1 MIAGTSTSPRP
12 TQAPLSAD
20 RLNFPTL
27 YFEATRGCNLRC
39 GICMTGSNDTQ
50 RVRESKREELSTDEI
65 EALVLKTAKDVGVR
79 VIIWSGGEF
88 LTRKDSLELLRRARK
103 HGYRSS
109 VCSNGLKLDRQLLR
123 ELKNAGGE
131 DLVLSLGINSLD
143 NDNEGTRDA
152 EVDITLRA
160 LDLCEELGVKR
171 HVVVNVGRH
180 NMKSLGRTMDWL
192 TEKRIPWNR
201 SPFTAR
207 GSGVKHFTKH
217 AVNRE
222 EMEQYVHPEFR
233 RHFFGYVSYTP
244 LFLAPEVHDR
254 FSQGQRNRTV
264 PQGPSIGCWCG
275 TWLAVN
281 AEGYVAPCAILL
293 DVLEAGNVRE
303 GTLGEIVSRSEMFSR
318 ILDRNQL
325 QGKCGRC
332 RYQFTCGGCRA
343 MAFFK
348 TGDYMAEDPTCFF
361 EPQDRNTVCE
371 HEAETNEMFA
381 RYAIMARYAGL

>member
-1 MIAGTSTSPRP
+1 MIADNSQPV
-12 TQAPLSAD
+12 QSAGEAAAEG

-27 YFEATRGCNLRC
+27 YFEATRGCNLSC
-39 GICMTGSNDTQ
+39 DICMTSSNDVQ
-50 RVRESKREELSTDEI
+50 RVRKSKHEELSTDDI
-65 EALVLKTAKDVGVR
+65 EGLVLKTAKDVGVR

-88 LTRKDSLELLRRARK
+88 LTRKDSLDLLRRARK

-109 VCSNGLKLDRQLLR
+109 VCSNGLKLNR
-123 ELKNAGGE
+123 EMLKAIQEAGG
-131 DLVLSLGINSLD
+131 DDIVMSLGINSMDDD
-143 NDNEGTRDA
+143 NASTRDA
-152 EVDITLRA
+152 ELDVTLNA
-160 LDLCEELGVKR
+160 LNLCEELGVKR

-180 NMKSLGRTMDWL
+180 NMKTLGRTMDWL
-192 TEKRIPWNR
+192 TENRIPWNR

-207 GSGVKHFTKH
+207 GSGVKHFTQH

-222 EMEQYVHPEFR
+222 EMEQFVHPEFR

-244 LFLAPEVHDR
+244 LFLAPEVHER
-254 FSQGQRNRTV
+254 FSQGQKNCTV

-293 DVLEAGNVRE
+293 DVLEAGNVRD
-303 GTLGEIVSRSEMFSR
+303 GTLKEIVAKSELFGR

-343 MAFFK
+343 MAYFK

-361 EPQDRNTVCE
+361 EPKDRTTVCE
-371 HEAETNEMFA
+371 HEPETNEMFA
-381 RYAIMARYAGL
+381 RYAIMAKYAGL